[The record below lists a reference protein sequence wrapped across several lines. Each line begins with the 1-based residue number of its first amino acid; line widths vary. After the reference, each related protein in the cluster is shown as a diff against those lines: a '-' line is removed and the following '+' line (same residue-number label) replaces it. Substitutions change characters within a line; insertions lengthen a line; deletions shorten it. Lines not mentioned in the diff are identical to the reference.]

1 MGLTRLAIRR
11 PLTLLM
17 VILALV
23 VMGVR
28 AYTMMQVDRL
38 PKSDLP
44 YVTVIVVY
52 PGASPQD
59 VAEEVVKPIEDA
71 VASVSGLK
79 NISAMANENVGA
91 VILEF
96 NLGVNG
102 AKAATDVDR
111 AVAAIRGDLPDA
123 IQEPRVVQADLSAA
137 PIVQVV
143 LTGPQGQD
151 ALYALARDE
160 LKPALESVEG
170 VGSVSLSGGRERE
183 IHVDADPARL
193 AAYRLPIE
201 AVQQYLAYANVSAPA
216 GSVEEGTQK
225 NAVRSLGRF
234 NSLADIEDTIL
245 IGGPSPIQFPESL
258 LPKVP
263 QGMDTAG
270 LVTVGDVATVSEGYA
285 DASRLVRYNGRD
297 GVLLKVIKTGDAN
310 AIDVADAVRAQVE
323 KFRAKLP
330 AGASADIVLD
340 DSKFTRQS
348 VAGVQED
355 LILAVLIT
363 GLIMLLFLHTIRS
376 TLIVLLAIPTSIIAT
391 FLVMWALGF
400 SLNMLTLMA
409 LTLVIGIL
417 VDDSIV
423 VLENIER
430 HLKMK
435 KTPAQAAI
443 DGRSEVGLAAIAIT
457 LVDVVVYVPVAFTSG
472 YIGVF
477 FRSYGLTIVA
487 ATLFSLLVSFTLTP
501 MLAARWLKPEADT
514 ETGRRGDGE
523 TGGHGDRSPRH
534 RVTVSPR
541 LFFTPF
547 TWLWRQFVRVWD
559 AAFAGLSG
567 LYGRTLRWAL
577 KNPLT
582 QLVVIAIAAG
592 ALAAGIWMVVSG
604 VVASEFLPYQ
614 DDGQISVTV
623 QMPAGSSL
631 TTTDRAVQRVEGII
645 RSNVPETAAVLT
657 TVGASGSDL
666 LGSVSKS
673 SSATILLHLVDKNDR
688 PRSTGDVVAAL
699 RPLLA
704 EVPDANVSLAVN
716 ALISA
721 MPTGVYVQVYG
732 LDQNTLITLGDQV
745 EAAVRAL
752 PGVKDIRNDAGD
764 RAPET
769 QIVVDRARAK
779 DVGLTPGQIAYTL
792 RTALS
797 GATTGTYRPMGVE
810 KGADIVLRAD
820 DRTRGDLGRLLELPL
835 GYVSGQQIRLG
846 QVATVVETQA
856 PGSIS
861 RSNRQNTVTIEAGG
875 SGRGDADMAN
885 AIDAALN
892 SQVSFPAGYG
902 YRLVGTTEVQRDA
915 FSQLTQALLLSIV
928 LIYMLLVA
936 LYQSWIQPLAIMFAL
951 PVTLVGAFGGLLLTG
966 NTLNTLALLGV
977 IMLAGIVT
985 KNAIL
990 IVDFTNVLR
999 REQGYERKEALATA
1013 GRLRLRPILMTTAA
1027 IVGSLLPVLLGKGAG
1042 AEIRAPLAVVVIGGN
1057 ISSTL
1062 LTLILVPVIYNFF
1075 DALSS
1080 LFKRPARQPVAA
1092 QAELPA
1098 ASPAPEAEAD
1108 AA

>member
-1 MGLTRLAIRR
+1 MGLTKLAIRR
-11 PLTLLM
+11 PLTVLM

-38 PKSDLP
+38 PKTDLP

-52 PGASPQD
+52 PGASPED

-79 NISAMANENVGA
+79 NISAVASENVGA

-111 AVAAIRGDLPDA
+111 TVAAIRGDLPDA

-137 PIVQVV
+137 PIVQVM

-160 LKPALESVEG
+160 LKPALESVDG

-193 AAYRLPIE
+193 AAYGLPIE

-216 GSVEEGTQK
+216 GSVEQGTQV
-225 NAVRSLGRF
+225 NAVRALGRF
-234 NSLADIEDTIL
+234 NSLADIEDTII
-245 IGGPSPIQFPESL
+245 IGGPSPYAALEGL
-258 LPKVP
+258 LPEAP

-270 LVTVGDVATVSEGYA
+270 LVTVGDVATVSEDYA
-285 DASRLVRYNGRD
+285 EASRLVRYNGRD
-297 GVLLKVIKTGDAN
+297 GVLLKVVKTGDAN
-310 AIDVADAVRAQVE
+310 AIEVADAVRARVE
-323 KFRAKLP
+323 DFRSALP

-340 DSKFTRQS
+340 DSNFTRQA

-400 SLNMLTLMA
+400 TLNMLTLMA

-443 DGRSEVGLAAIAIT
+443 DGRSEIGLAAIAIT

-472 YIGVF
+472 IIGQF
-477 FRSYGLTIVA
+477 FRSYGLTIAV

-501 MLAARWLKPEADT
+501 MLAAQWLKPEG
-514 ETGRRGDGE
+514 EEPPRPTGLRRILGILF
-523 TGGHGDRSPRH
+523 SPF
-534 RVTVSPR
+534 S
-541 LFFTPF
+541 
-547 TWLWRQFVRVWD
+547 WLWRKFVRGWD
-559 AAFAGLSG
+559 AAFDGLAR
-567 LYGRTLRWAL
+567 LYGRTLRWVL

-582 QLVVIAIAAG
+582 QLVPVVIAIAA
-592 ALAAGIWMVVSG
+592 LAGGIWMVVSG
-604 VVASEFLPYQ
+604 VVPSEFLPYQ
-614 DDGQISVTV
+614 DDGQIAVTV

-631 TTTDRAVQRVEGII
+631 ATTDRAVQRVVEII

-657 TVGASGSDL
+657 NVGVLTNGGAANSDL

-673 SSATILLHLVDKNDR
+673 SSATILLLLVDKGDR
-688 PRSTGDVVAAL
+688 ARSTGDVIEAL

-704 EVPDANVSLAVN
+704 EVPDADVSLSVN

-721 MPTGVYVQVYG
+721 MPTGVYVQVHG
-732 LDQNTLITLGDQV
+732 PDQDALIDLADQV
-745 EAAVRAL
+745 EAVMKRV
-752 PGVKDIRNDAGD
+752 PGVKDIQNTAGE

-769 QIVVDRARAK
+769 QVVVNRARAK
-779 DVGLTPGQIAYTL
+779 DVGLSPGAIAYTL
-792 RTALS
+792 RLALS
-797 GATTGTYRPMGVE
+797 GATTGTYKPEGVE
-810 KGADIVLRAD
+810 EGADIVLRAD
-820 DRTRGDLGRLLELPL
+820 ERTRGDLDRLLELPL

-846 QVATVVETQA
+846 QVATLVETRA
-856 PGSIS
+856 PGSIG
-861 RSNRQNTVTIEAGG
+861 RANRQNTVTIAAGG
-875 SGRGDADMAN
+875 SGRGDADLAN
-885 AIDAALN
+885 DIEAALDA
-892 SQVSFPAGYG
+892 QVSFPPGYG
-902 YRLVGTTEVQRDA
+902 YTLTGVTEIQRDA
-915 FSQLTQALLLSIV
+915 FSQLIMALALSIV

-936 LYQSWIQPLAIMFAL
+936 LYQSWLQPLAIMFAL
-951 PVTLVGAFGGLLLTG
+951 PVTLVGALGGLLLTG
-966 NTLNTLALLGV
+966 NTLNVLALLGV

-1027 IVGSLLPVLLGKGAG
+1027 IVGSLLPVLLGTGAG
-1042 AEIRAPLAVVVIGGN
+1042 AEIRAPLAAVVIGGN

-1075 DALSS
+1075 DALSR
-1080 LFKRPARQPVAA
+1080 LFKRPARR
-1092 QAELPA
+1092 PA
-1098 ASPAPEAEAD
+1098 AAPQGEAATAPLG
-1108 AA
+1108 AAPSQASSAGIDVG

>member
-11 PLTLLM
+11 PLTVLM

-79 NISAMANENVGA
+79 NISAMASENVGA

-123 IQEPRVVQADLSAA
+123 IQEPRVVQADLSAT

-160 LKPALESVEG
+160 LKPTLESVNG
-170 VGSVSLSGGRERE
+170 VGSVSLSGGRESE
-183 IHVDADPARL
+183 IHVNADPAKL

-201 AVQQYLAYANVSAPA
+201 AVQQVLAYANVSAPA
-216 GSVEEGTQK
+216 GSVEQGTQK

-234 NSLADIEDTIL
+234 NSLADIKDTTL
-245 IGGPSPIQFPESL
+245 IGGPNPIPLPESL

-285 DASRLVRYNGRD
+285 DASRLVRYNGRN

-323 KFRAKLP
+323 TFRAKLP

-391 FLVMWALGF
+391 FLVMWGLGF

-501 MLAARWLKPEADT
+501 MLAAKWLKPEG
-514 ETGRRGDGE
+514 EEPPRPTGWRRVVAVLF
-523 TGGHGDRSPRH
+523 SPF
-534 RVTVSPR
+534 S
-541 LFFTPF
+541 
-547 TWLWRQFVRVWD
+547 WLWKQFVRAWD
-559 AAFAGLSG
+559 AAFAGLTG

-614 DDGQISVTV
+614 DDGQITVTV

-673 SSATILLHLVDKNDR
+673 NSATILLHLVDKNDR

-704 EVPDANVSLAVN
+704 DVPDANVSLAVN

-732 LDQNTLITLGDQV
+732 LDQNTLTTLGNQV

-752 PGVKDIRNDAGD
+752 PGVKDIKNDAGD

-769 QIVVDRARAK
+769 QIVIDRARAK

-797 GATTGTYRPMGVE
+797 GVTTGAYRPQGTE
-810 KGADIVLRAD
+810 KGTDIVLRAD
-820 DRTRGDLGRLLELPL
+820 DRTRGDLVRLLELPL
-835 GYVSGQQIRLG
+835 GYVSGREIRLG
-846 QVATVVETQA
+846 QVAAVVETQT

-902 YRLVGTTEVQRDA
+902 YRLVGTTEVQRDS

-936 LYQSWIQPLAIMFAL
+936 LYQSWLQPLAIMFAL

-966 NTLNTLALLGV
+966 NTLNVLALLGV

-990 IVDFTNVLR
+990 IVDFANMLR
-999 REQGYERKEALATA
+999 REQGYERKDALVAA

-1042 AEIRAPLAVVVIGGN
+1042 AEIRAPLAAVVIGGN

-1075 DALSS
+1075 DAASELV
-1080 LFKRPARQPVAA
+1080 KRVIRRPSVEPKGEPVANPGS
-1092 QAELPA
+1092 QAGIDVA
-1098 ASPAPEAEAD
+1098 
-1108 AA
+1108 

>member
-1 MGLTRLAIRR
+1 MSLTRLAIRR
-11 PLTLLM
+11 PLTVLM

-23 VMGVR
+23 VMGAR

-44 YVTVIVVY
+44 YVTVVVVY
-52 PGASPQD
+52 PGASPED
-59 VAEEVVKPIEDA
+59 VTEQVTKPIEDA

-79 NISAMANENVGA
+79 NITAQANENVGA

-96 NLGVNG
+96 NMGVDG

-111 AVAAIRGDLPDA
+111 AVSAIRGDLPDG
-123 IQEPRVVQADLSAA
+123 IQQPRIVQADLSAV
-137 PIVQVV
+137 PIVRIV

-151 ALYALARDE
+151 ALYVLARDE
-160 LKPALESVEG
+160 LKPVLESVDG

-193 AAYRLPIE
+193 AAYGLPIE
-201 AVQQYLAYANVSAPA
+201 AVQQVLAYANVSAPA
-216 GSVEEGTQK
+216 GSVEQGTQV
-225 NAVRSLGRF
+225 NAVRALGRF
-234 NSLADIEDTIL
+234 NSLADIENTLI
-245 IGGPSPIQFPESL
+245 IGGPSPLPIPESL

-270 LVTVGDVATVSEGYA
+270 PVMVRDVATVSDGYA
-285 DASRLVRYNGRD
+285 EASRLVRYNGRD
-297 GVLLKVIKTGDAN
+297 GVLLKVVKTGDAN
-310 AIDVADAVRAQVE
+310 ALQVADAVRARVQD
-323 KFRAKLP
+323 FREALP
-330 AGASADIVLD
+330 PGASADIVLD
-340 DSKFTRQS
+340 DSKVTRQM

-355 LILAVLIT
+355 LILAILIT

-376 TLIVLLAIPTSIIAT
+376 TLIVLLAIPTSIVAT

-400 SLNMLTLMA
+400 SLNTLTLMA

-435 KTPAQAAI
+435 KKPAQAAL
-443 DGRSEVGLAAIAIT
+443 DGRSEIGLAAIAIT

-472 YIGVF
+472 FVGQF
-477 FRSYGLTIVA
+477 FRAYGLTIAA
-487 ATLFSLLVSFTLTP
+487 ATLFSLAVSFTLTP
-501 MLAARWLKPEADT
+501 MLAAKWLRAEGEEQTRA
-514 ETGRRGDGE
+514 TGARRALGE
-523 TGGHGDRSPRH
+523 ILSP
-534 RVTVSPR
+534 
-541 LFFTPF
+541 FG
-547 TWLWRQFVRVWD
+547 WLWKQFCRGWD
-559 AAFAGLSG
+559 AAFEGLAH
-567 LYGRTLRWAL
+567 LYGRTLRWVL

-582 QLVVIAIAAG
+582 QMVPVLIAVL
-592 ALAAGIWMVVSG
+592 ALAGGIWMVISG
-604 VVASEFLPYQ
+604 IVPSELLPYQ

-631 TTTDRAVQRVEGII
+631 TATDRVAQRVEEII

-657 TVGASGSDL
+657 TVGASGTGSEL
-666 LGSVSKS
+666 LGSVSRPDA
-673 SSATILLHLVDKNDR
+673 ATILLLLVDKSDR
-688 PRSTGDVVAAL
+688 SRSTGAVIAAL
-699 RPLLA
+699 RPQLKQI
-704 EVPDANVSLAVN
+704 PDLNATLSVN

-721 MPTGVYVQVYG
+721 MPTGVYVQVHG
-732 LDQNTLITLGDQV
+732 PDQNTVIGLAGQA
-745 EAAVRAL
+745 AAVLKRV
-752 PGVKDIRNDAGD
+752 PGVKDIQSNAGE

-779 DVGLTPGQIAYTL
+779 DLGLTPGQIAYTL
-792 RTALS
+792 RTAL
-797 GATTGTYRPMGVE
+797 TGTTVGSYRPAGAE

-820 DRTRGDLGRLLELPL
+820 DRTRGDLSRLLDMPL
-835 GYVSGQQIRLG
+835 GYVSGKQIRVN
-846 QVATVVETQA
+846 QVASLVETRA

-861 RSNRQNTVTIEAGG
+861 RANRQNTVTISAGG
-875 SGRGDADMAN
+875 SGRGDADLAN
-885 AIDAALN
+885 AIEAALK
-892 SQVSFPAGYG
+892 SQVNFPVGYG
-902 YRLVGTTEVQRDA
+902 FTLAGVTEVQRDA
-915 FSQLTQALLLSIV
+915 FSQLTIALGLSIV

-936 LYQSWIQPLAIMFAL
+936 LYQSWLQPLAIMFAL

-966 NTLNTLALLGV
+966 NTLNIFALLGV

-999 REQGYERKEALATA
+999 REQGYARKEALATA
-1013 GRLRLRPILMTTAA
+1013 GRLRLRPILMTTFA

-1042 AEIRAPLAVVVIGGN
+1042 AEIRAPLAAVVIGGN

-1075 DALSS
+1075 DAVSGLV
-1080 LFKRPARQPVAA
+1080 KRAVRRTPVEP
-1092 QAELPA
+1092 QADVPA
-1098 ASPAPEAEAD
+1098 AGRAPRPGIASEYGELT
-1108 AA
+1108 